1 MKNTGRLIAAAAI
14 MSLIAA
20 AIYLDLHTWLTLETM
35 QTERA
40 NLLERVA
47 ARPLVAALGFMAVYV
62 LVTALSI
69 PGAVVMTLSAG
80 AVFGLLWGTVIVSFA
95 STFGATCAMLVSR
108 YVLRDFVQGR
118 FANRLAGINAGVER
132 EGAFYLFTLRLVP
145 AVPFFL
151 INLAMGVT
159 RISVLRFFVVS
170 QLGMFAGTVVYVN
183 AGTHLAEIESTSDI
197 MSPAL
202 IGSLV
207 LLGIFP
213 LIARRLVL
221 LYKQRR
227 LTAGYDKPSRFD
239 RDLVVIGAGSGGLVA
254 ALIGATVKAKVTLIE
269 QNLMGGDCLNTGCV
283 PSKSLIRSAKFAAD
297 VERASSLGFKHAET
311 DFDFKDIMARVAR
324 IIDGIAPHDSVERY
338 RSLGVDVRVGRGE
351 IRSPWCVAV
360 DGHEITTRHIIVA
373 TGASPFVPPI
383 PGLDDIHYLTSDNV
397 WNLDEKPRRLVVLGG
412 GPIGTE
418 MTQAFARLGSDVTQ
432 VEMAPRLLVRED
444 EEVGTLAK
452 ASLVR
457 DGASVLTGHRALRVE
472 TRDGGEKCLIVADVD
487 DDAGAEVAVPFDEIL
502 VAVGRRAAVSGF
514 GLEALGIEL
523 TSTGTIAVDDFLA
536 TNIENI
542 YAIGDVAG
550 PYQFTHT
557 ASHMAWYAAVN
568 ALFGTFR
575 RFRVDY
581 SVIPWCTFSS
591 PEVAR
596 VGINETDAIAAATPH
611 EVTTY
616 DVGEL
621 DRARADEAAE
631 GFVKVITANGSDRIL
646 GVTVVADHAGDVIS
660 EYVLAMKHG
669 IGLNKIL
676 GTIHIYPTFAEMNK
690 FAASEWRRAHKPDW
704 LLDIAERYHT
714 LRRG

>member
-1 MKNTGRLIAAAAI
+1 
-14 MSLIAA
+14 
-20 AIYLDLHTWLTLETM
+20 
-35 QTERA
+35 
-40 NLLERVA
+40 
-47 ARPLVAALGFMAVYV
+47 
-62 LVTALSI
+62 
-69 PGAVVMTLSAG
+69 
-80 AVFGLLWGTVIVSFA
+80 
-95 STFGATCAMLVSR
+95 
-108 YVLRDFVQGR
+108 
-118 FANRLAGINAGVER
+118 
-132 EGAFYLFTLRLVP
+132 
-145 AVPFFL
+145 
-151 INLAMGVT
+151 
-159 RISVLRFFVVS
+159 
-170 QLGMFAGTVVYVN
+170 
-183 AGTHLAEIESTSDI
+183 
-197 MSPAL
+197 
-202 IGSLV
+202 
-207 LLGIFP
+207 
-213 LIARRLVL
+213 
-221 LYKQRR
+221 
-227 LTAGYDKPSRFD
+227 
-239 RDLVVIGAGSGGLVA
+239 
-254 ALIGATVKAKVTLIE
+254 
-269 QNLMGGDCLNTGCV
+269 
-283 PSKSLIRSAKFAAD
+283 
-297 VERASSLGFKHAET
+297 
-311 DFDFKDIMARVAR
+311 
-324 IIDGIAPHDSVERY
+324 
-338 RSLGVDVRVGRGE
+338 
-351 IRSPWCVAV
+351 
-360 DGHEITTRHIIVA
+360 
-373 TGASPFVPPI
+373 
-383 PGLDDIHYLTSDNV
+383 
-397 WNLDEKPRRLVVLGG
+397 
-412 GPIGTE
+412 
-418 MTQAFARLGSDVTQ
+418 

-596 VGINETDAIAAATPH
+596 VGINETDAIAAGTPH